1 MDSSSYTDN
10 QESRTKSDEG
20 LFKDLANILYKL
32 FTILAALVALNYTET
47 GEKLSKQHYTAYF
60 ISTVIVYFLV
70 WILHTLLKQPITPK
84 RFIPISLLLLLG
96 SVASCLALQLISPNI
111 AIITFALWL
120 IVIIVVVVSNYRF
133 QREITRDIVAA
144 DSNDVVDALIPRS
157 QTSAEDVLKKMSHN
171 GDGNC
176 NGVESE
182 MEKVFNKLDTNCDGK
197 ISISDLRSVMEKLG
211 QPATDEEIKT
221 MIREFDDGESI
232 TLQEFIDLSITN
244 VDSDE
249 EVDNLRDAFSVFDVD
264 EDGFITAEELETMMK
279 ILGEDSS
286 LAECRKMIGGLD
298 SNGDGRIDLEEF
310 RVMMMGSRR

>member
-47 GEKLSKQHYTAYF
+47 
-60 ISTVIVYFLV
+60 
-70 WILHTLLKQPITPK
+70 
-84 RFIPISLLLLLG
+84 
-96 SVASCLALQLISPNI
+96 ALQLISPNI

-176 NGVESE
+176 KGVESE

-211 QPATDEEIKT
+211 QPATDEENKT

-279 ILGEDSS
+279 SLGEDSS